1 MTTDQASMIFN
12 EIKAHYDLIPSP
24 KSRHADLD
32 TLKEKFEQLQRLKN
46 DLGHDHEYIILINGM
61 SQVIAKL
68 EKSSKL
74 VSIPKDKIWSNLSER
89 GMNKVIPPIMKRKG
103 QSLPLEWMDRWG
115 NTCSINEGHWKA
127 KNYTV
132 MDAVG
137 YMFLMKMGGDCL
149 PKNATPIFNDLHD
162 IQQLEKR
169 LNGGHSNI
177 IPTVNRH
184 FIRFT
189 DDDFRKFTGFGMSS
203 TQITN
208 LLLKTSRVE
217 FKLTF
222 PVRLKST
229 GSKENTHRMNYY
241 SRFFEIGHEDI
252 TVKSNGVVLARRYHV
267 AFNTLLGE
275 LFVNNL
281 LAKFNDR
288 IDIQFYLLA
297 DSAQTFYRR
306 ALLHNNF
313 GKIEFNL
320 ATIADY
326 AGLND
331 NNQWNLGTTVE
342 TNILEPLI
350 EYGYID
356 SYEKIGDDPKFRKY
370 IILRSGPDINGK
382 TREEVGSVKDVVG
395 SVKDVVG
402 SVKRN
407 RCYYTN

>member
-1 MTTDQASMIFN
+1 MNTDQARRIFN

-24 KSRHADLD
+24 KSRHAILD
-32 TLKEKFEQLQRLKN
+32 NLKEKFEQLQGLKD
-46 DLGHDHEYIILINGM
+46 DLGNDQAYRILINGM
-61 SQVIAKL
+61 SQVIANL
-68 EKSSKL
+68 EKFDILTGK
-74 VSIPKDKIWSNLSER
+74 PEGAIWSNLSER

-115 NTCSINEGHWKA
+115 NTCSINHGHWGA
-127 KNYTV
+127 KNYSV
-132 MDAVG
+132 MDALG
-137 YMFLMKMGGDCL
+137 YMFVMKMGGDSL
-149 PKNATPIFNDLHD
+149 PKGATPIFNDLFE
-162 IQQLEKR
+162 IQQREIQLKKGVGSI
-169 LNGGHSNI
+169 L
-177 IPTVNRH
+177 PTGNRH
-184 FIRFT
+184 SIRFS
-189 DDDFRKFTGFGMSS
+189 DDDFRDFTGFRMSS
-203 TQITN
+203 TQIMN
-208 LLLKTSRVE
+208 LLLETSRVE

-241 SRFFEIGHEDI
+241 SRFFEMADEELNK
-252 TVKSNGVVLARRYHV
+252 KSNGVVLTRRYTIR
-267 AFNTLLGE
+267 FNTLLGE

-288 IDIQFYLLA
+288 IDIRFYLLP
-297 DSAQTFYRR
+297 DSAQIFYRR

-331 NNQWNLGTTVE
+331 SNPWNLATTVE

-356 SYEKIGDDPKFRKY
+356 SYEKVSNGSKQQKF
-370 IILRSGPDINGK
+370 IISRSGPGIIGK
-382 TREEVGSVKDVVG
+382 SGEEAGSVKDVVG
-395 SVKDVVG
+395 SVKDEVG
-402 SVKRN
+402 SVKN
-407 RCYYTN
+407 RSR